1 MSELATFIFGLSSQ
15 EVRLQKWGKGP
26 SIDEEIFMK
35 NMSKCL
41 TLLTKSLLYNGLESL
56 EDLYATPL
64 DLVSDVH
71 KSYAHGGYL
80 PLLMVGVIISVN
92 KYLTMAQYY
101 LVLSSLVDMNRV
113 LLKIYLSLW

>member
-64 DLVSDVH
+64 DLVSGIH
-71 KSYAHGGYL
+71 KGSAHGGYI
-80 PLLMVGVIISVN
+80 PLLMVGALISVN
-92 KYLTMAQYY
+92 FF
-101 LVLSSLVDMNRV
+101 
-113 LLKIYLSLW
+113 LSLSRSYPGLPPVVTLYRS